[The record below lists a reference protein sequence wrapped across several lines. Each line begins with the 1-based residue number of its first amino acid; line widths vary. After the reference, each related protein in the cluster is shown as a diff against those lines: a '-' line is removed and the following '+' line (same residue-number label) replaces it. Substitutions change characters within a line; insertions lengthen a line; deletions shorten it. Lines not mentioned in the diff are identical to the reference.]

1 MKTLN
6 KKITTVLATAVVF
19 TFTLTGCSNN
29 NSAKDAN
36 AKKDNQVTVTYT
48 LTEGKK
54 DFSTKTIK
62 LKKNS
67 KVMTGLKKGWK
78 VKETKGFITS
88 IDGKSQN
95 PKKKIYWTYT
105 VNGKWANKGASQ
117 LAVHN
122 KDKVKFTL
130 DKVKD

>member
-29 NSAKDAN
+29 NSAKN
-36 AKKDNQVTVTYT
+36 TKKNNQVTVTYT
-48 LTEGKK
+48 LREGKK
-54 DFSTKTIK
+54 DFSTKKIK
-62 LKKNS
+62 LAKNA

-78 VKETKGFITS
+78 VKENKGFITS
-88 IDGKSQN
+88 IGGKSQN

-105 VNGKWANKGASQ
+105 VNGKWANKGANQ
-117 LAVHN
+117 YPVHN